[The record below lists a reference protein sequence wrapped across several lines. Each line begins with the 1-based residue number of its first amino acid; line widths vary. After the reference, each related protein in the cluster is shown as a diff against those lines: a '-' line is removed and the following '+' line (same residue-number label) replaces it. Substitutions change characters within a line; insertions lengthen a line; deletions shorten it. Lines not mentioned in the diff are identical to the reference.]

1 MDGDCFCSDAP
12 PLDTRQCGFDQLT
25 PYQVNAGRAFTVS
38 GSQTGLPFTATSD
51 QNGQCVPI
59 PTHNPPVAT
68 RIPMDADPT
77 KLCSF
82 MKAAG
87 GPLDPSTLD
96 TRTCNAASK
105 TCPVDDL
112 MQILKTAPS
121 PDPCLFISGPNETDP
136 TSANP
141 HHVSALFR
149 NIDLAF
155 VMTNLDRGPTGTS
168 DLRFDVHGGFRAQ
181 AVVDPATVEVSMP
194 ARIVVGPILV
204 GPNTTTMDMP
214 NPSLVPYLFVVD
226 QRRLGRSQGGG
237 PTRGQLLR
245 IHPLGL
251 ADTNGAHE
259 AWFEDLSHSNNEF
272 PMQ

>member
-1 MDGDCFCSDAP
+1 
-12 PLDTRQCGFDQLT
+12 
-25 PYQVNAGRAFTVS
+25 
-38 GSQTGLPFTATSD
+38 
-51 QNGQCVPI
+51 
-59 PTHNPPVAT
+59 
-68 RIPMDADPT
+68 
-77 KLCSF
+77 
-82 MKAAG
+82 
-87 GPLDPSTLD
+87 
-96 TRTCNAASK
+96 
-105 TCPVDDL
+105 
-112 MQILKTAPS
+112 MQILKTFPS
-121 PDPCLFISGPNETDP
+121 PDPCLFKSGPNETDP
-136 TSANP
+136 MDPNAPSTAMQP
-141 HHVSALFR
+141 THVSALFR
-149 NIDLAF
+149 NLDIAF
-155 VMTNLDRGPTGTS
+155 MMTNLDRGPSGTS

-204 GPNTTTMDMP
+204 GPNSTTAGAS
-214 NPSLVPYLFVVD
+214 NPDRVPYLFVVD